1 MMCQPATLP
10 VSVYEAAA
18 ALHDAVQA
26 NHFGVMPIIN
36 IMKEAASG

>member
-1 MMCQPATLP
+1 MMIKLSTDKT
-10 VSVYEAAA
+10 VYEAAA